1 MGMGNLVAGLR
12 RFSFEG
18 LFLGHGGHSLKSGK
32 LSLDDSQKDGYASRT
47 CSWVQP
53 NGFRNRSEIGCCR
66 WVNPSRP
73 PDETMKKIDLTKNM
87 AQLIHENPSIAR
99 VLARYEIDCAQCLAS
114 QVDTLPDVVRMYKL
128 DLNQLLAQ
136 ISTEYA
142 STKTG

>member
-1 MGMGNLVAGLR
+1 
-12 RFSFEG
+12 
-18 LFLGHGGHSLKSGK
+18 
-32 LSLDDSQKDGYASRT
+32 
-47 CSWVQP
+47 
-53 NGFRNRSEIGCCR
+53 
-66 WVNPSRP
+66 
-73 PDETMKKIDLTKNM
+73 MKKIDLTKNM